1 MYEYRDLR
9 SRLLAKI
16 ERAYRR
22 HQLPI
27 NWKDRHYK
35 VWQINSMNLP
45 IVDEEVDS
53 IISSPPYFGA
63 LDYAR
68 DNRLRLWF
76 LGCEDWKELDNSL
89 TANSKVYLPQ
99 MAQCLKEMHRV
110 LKPNKHC
117 VLVLGDV
124 ERDGKTKRTAEV
136 LAELANEATNN
147 GFEIETIYD
156 DFIPD
161 ERRSRR
167 KTKTTKFER
176 ILVMCKK

>member
-1 MYEYRDLR
+1 MYEYRDIR

-22 HQLPI
+22 HQI
-27 NWKDRHYK
+27 FVKWNDDQYTI
-35 VWQINSMNLP
+35 WQTNSMNLP
-45 IVDEEVDS
+45 IDDEEVDT

-76 LGCEDWKELDNSL
+76 LGCKDWKELDNSL
-89 TANSKVYLPQ
+89 TAKAKVYLPQ
-99 MAQCLKEMHRV
+99 MTVCLKEIHRV
-110 LKPNKHC
+110 LRPNKYC
-117 VLVLGDV
+117 VLILGDV
-124 ERDGKTKRTAEV
+124 ERNGKIRRTAEL
-136 LAELANEATNN
+136 LADAANEITHN

-156 DFIPD
+156 DHIPD

-167 KTKTTKFER
+167 ETKTTKFER
-176 ILVMCKK
+176 ILVMRKR